1 MKTHP
6 PKSQRAHASPPRPS
20 CRILVADDES
30 FIVTTVA
37 HKLRER
43 GYDVVTAADGEQA
56 HTLARESTFDLVLSD
71 FQMPLLSGY
80 DLCVLLRQEPR
91 TAEIPVIMLTA
102 RGHRLSP
109 SQLAQTNIKH
119 LLSKPFSAKDLINK
133 VEEIIG
139 PAPTLKVA

>member
-1 MKTHP
+1 VKTHSA
-6 PKSQRAHASPPRPS
+6 KSQRAHVSPPRPA
-20 CRILVADDES
+20 CRILVADDEA

-43 GYDVVTAADGEQA
+43 GYEVVTAADGEQA
-56 HTLARESTFDLVLSD
+56 RALACESKFDLVLSD

-91 TAEIPVIMLTA
+91 TAELPVIMLTA
-102 RGHRLSP
+102 RGHRLSA

-119 LLSKPFSAKDLINK
+119 LLPKPFSAKDLINK